1 MICRRSSETSVNK
14 LLNDGHALMALS
26 SSPKPIIVKAGNQFS
41 GYVSNYTHNQKY
53 KKITFAFILIE
64 SYFIFKVKKFNFSFQ
79 FKKRGRFNFFL
90 CIRNKIVL
98 YSWTSYRYP
107 EPTYE

>member
-1 MICRRSSETSVNK
+1 MHCRRSSETSVNK

-53 KKITFAFILIE
+53 KKNNLCV
-64 SYFIFKVKKFNFSFQ
+64 YFNRKLLHFQ
-79 FKKRGRFNFFL
+79 SQG
-90 CIRNKIVL
+90 V
-98 YSWTSYRYP
+98 
-107 EPTYE
+107 